1 VHDAARPGKHPRR
14 DFVPAVEAE
23 MISNERP
30 FKLGYLR
37 SLDGLRGVLILMV
50 LVCHGGLLPNGY
62 GFVAVNAFFVL
73 SGFLITCLLV
83 LEYDQSNDISL
94 RRFYLRRALRLL
106 PALVTMLFVFMV
118 IAYLTD
124 SSTEVFQEMHQALWA
139 LFYSTNLA
147 QILQAYPVGHA
158 EPFAHTWSLSLE
170 EQFYFVWPLLLLFL
184 LRRNSR
190 NSLLCWIMLGV
201 YLSVGTRILLYL
213 GTNLS
218 GRLTRLGGGLDTRA
232 DSLLLGCLVGVL
244 ISSNLLPRSDGFV
257 KTLNV
262 LAIISSGGL
271 IIMGVFN
278 SYSSRMI
285 CIGWLLASVF
295 ATILIT
301 CLASISSGLPHRFF
315 ENPLLVYLGRISY
328 GLYVW
333 HFPILV
339 FMQRLQLPWRNLM
352 YLPPVFLVVLASY
365 YLIERPC
372 LRLKTR
378 FAQVK

>member
-1 VHDAARPGKHPRR
+1 
-14 DFVPAVEAE
+14 

-37 SLDGLRGVLILMV
+37 GLDGLRGVLILMV

-124 SSTEVFQEMHQALWA
+124 SRTEVFQEMHQALWA

-184 LRRNSR
+184 LRRNSCK
-190 NSLLCWIMLGV
+190 SLLCWIMLGV

-218 GRLTRLGGGLDTRA
+218 GRLSPLGGRSGYAGRFITSGMSCGRIDFIQSPPPFGWVCENTECAGDYIRWRTDYNGGFQLIYFTND
-232 DSLLLGCLVGVL
+232 LYWLVVGVGVRRD
-244 ISSNLLPRSDGFV
+244 SDHLPCVHFSRS
-257 KTLNV
+257 
-262 LAIISSGGL
+262 AP
-271 IIMGVFN
+271 
-278 SYSSRMI
+278 
-285 CIGWLLASVF
+285 
-295 ATILIT
+295 
-301 CLASISSGLPHRFF
+301 SIF
-315 ENPLLVYLGRISY
+315 
-328 GLYVW
+328 
-333 HFPILV
+333 
-339 FMQRLQLPWRNLM
+339 
-352 YLPPVFLVVLASY
+352 
-365 YLIERPC
+365 
-372 LRLKTR
+372 
-378 FAQVK
+378 